1 MTIGPAITRC
11 LEFVV
16 RVPHLL
22 AFRKGMVGKAHP
34 TGFVR
39 WAKLIDGLVGWTLP
53 TGPHERDAALVLRN
67 PHRSKRYLWLRPL
80 MSVAMP
86 RAAALVLSSLF
97 LFSGADT
104 PVRTPNVPESALSA
118 QLGRQSDSARPTPAL
133 EVGPS
138 HAAQDTTRRGTV
150 PWPPRP
156 IRNFSFG
163 VGETLHYDIGWQ
175 SIVAGKGQM
184 VVNAPVDTNQRLC
197 FPVVSTVESTPFF
210 STFYRVDD
218 SAVSFIDVRQIYPV
232 RFEKYLREGKYRS
245 DQIADFD
252 ATTGKAYTPKDTL
265 DIPAYVQDALSLL
278 YYVRTLDMKP
288 ETEFT
293 VDNFTGK
300 KSYTLTVRILHRERI
315 EVKAGTFSTI
325 VVEPLLQA
333 AGLFKQEGKLKVWLT
348 DDRLHLP
355 VLMKSK
361 VLVGSIVAELTDYRL
376 GTVRRYSP

>member
-1 MTIGPAITRC
+1 MTDCFFDFNLRASGNPPRTSP
-11 LEFVV
+11 V
-16 RVPHLL
+16 RGLL
-22 AFRKGMVGKAHP
+22 
-34 TGFVR
+34 
-39 WAKLIDGLVGWTLP
+39 L
-53 TGPHERDAALVLRN
+53 
-67 PHRSKRYLWLRPL
+67 
-80 MSVAMP
+80 P
-86 RAAALVLSSLF
+86 RAFSLGVVSLL

-104 PVRTPNVPESALSA
+104 PVRLSSERPPELIADLD
-118 QLGRQSDSARPTPAL
+118 QHPDSAKPAPAL
-133 EVGPS
+133 EIGSS
-138 HAAQDTTRRGTV
+138 HAVQDTARRGPL

-163 VGETLHYDIGWQ
+163 VGETLRYDIGWQ
-175 SIVAGKGQM
+175 SIVAGRGQM
-184 VVNAPVDTNQRLC
+184 VVNAPVDTNSRLC

-218 SAVSFIDVRQIYPV
+218 SAVSFVDVRQLYPI

-252 ATTGKAYTPKDTL
+252 PTTGKAYTPKDTI
-265 DIPAYVQDALSLL
+265 DIPPYVQDALSLL
-278 YYVRTLDMKP
+278 YYVRTLELKP
-288 ETEFT
+288 NTEFT
-293 VDNFTGK
+293 VENFTGK
-300 KSYTLTVRILHRERI
+300 KAYTLTVRILHRERI